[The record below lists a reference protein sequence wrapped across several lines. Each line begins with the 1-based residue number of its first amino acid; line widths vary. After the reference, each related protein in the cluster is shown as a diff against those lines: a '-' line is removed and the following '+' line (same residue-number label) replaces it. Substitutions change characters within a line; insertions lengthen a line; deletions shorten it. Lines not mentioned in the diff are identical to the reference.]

1 MRSQKNTVFRRV
13 KINFQIERKMLLLY
27 LTKKCIF
34 LQKKRKKSSSR
45 ILGICCIWQL
55 VYYYCDPNCPKRY
68 NVIQVFICV
77 VRKYVRRLRVEC
89 LQKKGKLNE

>member
-1 MRSQKNTVFRRV
+1 
-13 KINFQIERKMLLLY
+13 MLLLY

-34 LQKKRKKSSSR
+34 LQKKRKKV
-45 ILGICCIWQL
+45 GFL
-55 VYYYCDPNCPKRY
+55 VFVVFGNWFTTTVSCDPNCPKRY

-89 LQKKGKLNE
+89 LQKKGWLNDNARDIEVIAI